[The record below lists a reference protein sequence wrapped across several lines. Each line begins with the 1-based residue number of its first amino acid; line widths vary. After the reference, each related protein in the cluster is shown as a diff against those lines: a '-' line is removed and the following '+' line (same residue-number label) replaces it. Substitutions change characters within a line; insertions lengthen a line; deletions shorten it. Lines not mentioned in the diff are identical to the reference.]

1 MFHSAKSLKGYQL
14 ECLDGHLGKA
24 REFYFD
30 DQYWTVRYLVA
41 DTGNWLTGNQVLLS
55 PYSLVGVMSDEAKI
69 VVNLTKKQI
78 QESPSLD
85 ADKPVSRQFEE
96 AYHGYYGWPH
106 YWNGTDMWG
115 NYPFIMRDS
124 EQWGF
129 PENGERAWDPH
140 LRSTHDVSGYDIL
153 AKDGLIGHVEDF
165 LIDDESWA
173 IRYLVVATRNW
184 LPGKKVLISPE
195 WIQSVSW
202 DDSNVTINLSREQI
216 KDSPEFTEA
225 ELLLR
230 DHEAELH
237 EHYNRPGYWLD

>member
-1 MFHSAKSLKGYQL
+1 MLHAAKSLKGYQL

-55 PYSLVGVMSDEAKI
+55 PYSLVGVMFDEGKI

-85 ADKPVSRQFEE
+85 TDKPVSRQFEE
-96 AYHGYYGWPH
+96 DYHGYYGWPN
-106 YWNGTDMWG
+106 YWSGTDMWG
-115 NYPFIMRDS
+115 NYPFIMRDR

-153 AKDGLIGHVEDF
+153 AADGLIGHVEDF
-165 LIDDESWA
+165 VIDDETWA
-173 IRYLVVATRNW
+173 IRYLVIATRNW

-195 WIQSVSW
+195 WIQSVNW
-202 DDSNVTINLSREQI
+202 GDSNVTINLSREEI
-216 KDSPEFTEA
+216 KASPEFTEA
-225 ELLLR
+225 ELLSR
-230 DHEAELH
+230 DYEAELH
-237 EHYNRPGYWLD
+237 EHYDRPGYWLD